1 MKKNTAKIVRASSN
15 LLFTK
20 NMKNYK
26 PVSTVEDVAYRLLV
40 EKLEDYAIFM
50 MDINGLIT
58 TWNKGAEMQFG
69 YLEEEVLGKNFSLIF
84 TEEDKRLGLPKKEL
98 NEAKK
103 VGRADDERQHVGKDG
118 KAFWCSGVVVK
129 FEDENGKFVGLTK
142 MVRDISER
150 KKNEEIIQ
158 HQAMHD
164 PLTGLA
170 NRRLLFEELAI
181 AVASTKKNN
190 EVIALAF
197 IDLDKFKSIN
207 DTEGHDTADL
217 LLKEVA
223 IKLAGSVRPEDM
235 VARFGGDEFIILLRG
250 IKNAENAEKIIKGI
264 VKSLE
269 PTYEINNKQLDVKVS
284 IGIALCPVDGKDLAH
299 LIKNADVAL
308 YEAKKAGGN
317 CYKFYTS

>member
-1 MKKNTAKIVRASSN
+1 MKINKQVNS
-15 LLFTK
+15 
-20 NMKNYK
+20 
-26 PVSTVEDVAYRLLV
+26 VEDVAYRLLV
-40 EKLEDYAIFM
+40 ENLEDYAIFM
-50 MDINGLIT
+50 MDADGLIT
-58 TWNKGAEMQFG
+58 TWNKGAEIQFG
-69 YLEEEVLGKNFSLIF
+69 YKENEVLGKNFELIF

-98 NEAKK
+98 NQAKK
-103 VGRADDERQHVGKDG
+103 VGRADDERQHVSKDG

-164 PLTGLA
+164 TLTGLA
-170 NRRLLFEELAI
+170 NRRLLFEELALAI
-181 AVASTKKNN
+181 ASTKENK
-190 EVIALAF
+190 EIIALAF
-197 IDLDKFKSIN
+197 IDLDKFKTIN

-223 IKLAGSVRPEDM
+223 VKLASSVRSEDM
-235 VARFGGDEFIILLRG
+235 VARFGGDEFIIVLRN
-250 IKNAENAEKIIKGI
+250 IHDRDDAEKIIKNI
-264 VKSLE
+264 LYTLQ
-269 PTYEINNKQLDVKVS
+269 PTYEINNKHLDIKVS
-284 IGIALCPVDGKDLAH
+284 MGVTVCPNDGKDMAH

-317 CYKFYTS
+317 CYKFYTPNTA

>member
-1 MKKNTAKIVRASSN
+1 MKIDKQVNA
-15 LLFTK
+15 
-20 NMKNYK
+20 
-26 PVSTVEDVAYRLLV
+26 VEDVAYRLLV
-40 EKLEDYAIFM
+40 ENLQDFAIFM
-50 MDINGLIT
+50 MDADGLIT

-69 YLEEEVLGKNFSLIF
+69 YEEQEVLGKNFSLIF

-98 NEAKK
+98 MEAKK

-164 PLTGLA
+164 SLTGLA
-170 NRRLLFEELAI
+170 NRRLLFEELGI
-181 AVASTKKNN
+181 AVASTKKTK
-190 EVIALAF
+190 EIIALAF

-223 IKLAGSVRPEDM
+223 VKLAGSVRPEDM
-235 VARFGGDEFIILLRG
+235 VARFGGDEFIIILRN
-250 IKNAENAEKIIKGI
+250 IHDAPEAEKIIKGI
-264 VKSLE
+264 LQSLQ
-269 PTYEINNKQLDVKVS
+269 PAYEINNKQIDIKVS
-284 IGIALCPVDGKDLAH
+284 IGVALCPTDGKDLAH
-299 LIKNADVAL
+299 LIKNADASL

-317 CYKFYTS
+317 CYKFHTSKKLPKKTI